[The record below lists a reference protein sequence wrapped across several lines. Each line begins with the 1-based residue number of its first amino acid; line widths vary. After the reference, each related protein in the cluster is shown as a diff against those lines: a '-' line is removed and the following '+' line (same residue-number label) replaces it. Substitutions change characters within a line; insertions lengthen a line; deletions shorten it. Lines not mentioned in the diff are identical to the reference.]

1 MIDLNPK
8 YLERVQHILAEH
20 VPECEVR
27 AYGSRVTWTA
37 KDYSDLDLAVVGSEP
52 FNLRRMR
59 QLKEAFEESD
69 LPIRVD
75 VVDWH
80 TLSDGF
86 KKKITEEYEVIK
98 EGESAGED
106 RYCGKN
112 LEIPDSTD
120 NHYVTFEKLFDKPL
134 RNGLTRPRAVRGS
147 GTKMINMG
155 ELFAHSRI
163 GNIPMER
170 VPLSRV
176 EAEKYLLRKGDLLF
190 ARQSLVLSG
199 AGKCSIFLGASE
211 PITFE
216 GHLIRA
222 RLNSTIADPVFYY
235 YFFNSYAGRQIIE
248 SIVEQVAAAGI
259 RGSDLAKLSVPYFPL
274 QKQHCISQI
283 LEMLDDKI
291 ELNRQMNETL
301 EAMARAI
308 FKSWFVD
315 FDPVRAKEEGREPV
329 GMDAE
334 TAALLPSAFQDSPLG
349 EIPAGWEVTQVKKQV
364 ARIQY
369 GFTQSASNEPVGPKF
384 LRITDIANG
393 MLDWGSVPF
402 CYISEKHYDKYKLQD
417 GDILVAR
424 TGATTGANI
433 YIVDPPDAVFA
444 SYLVRIQ
451 FANLSLARLVSEF
464 MRSSIYDDYVAGCIG
479 GSAQPNASAQLLT
492 AVEFAFP
499 PMEVVERFYETVHP
513 LDKRHAANNRQSQT
527 LAEIRDVLLPQLL
540 SGEIRVNRTETGQH
554 D

>member
-1 MIDLNPK
+1 MNARIQKNTQNQSAKINKLLLKSLPLGAPPTGWEVVRLADVTSFISTGATPRGGKNVYKSEGVSLIRSQNVYDHEFSKHGLAHID
-8 YLERVQHILAEH
+8 ESA
-20 VPECEVR
+20 
-27 AYGSRVTWTA
+27 AY
-37 KDYSDLDLAVVGSEP
+37 K
-52 FNLRRMR
+52 LRRVDIQEDDVLLNITGDSVAR
-59 QLKEAFEESD
+59 CCVVPKWTLPARVNQHVAIIRTSD
-69 LPIRVD
+69 
-75 VVDWH
+75 
-80 TLSDGF
+80 
-86 KKKITEEYEVIK
+86 
-98 EGESAGED
+98 
-106 RYCGKN
+106 
-112 LEIPDSTD
+112 
-120 NHYVTFEKLFDKPL
+120 
-134 RNGLTRPRAVRGS
+134 
-147 GTKMINMG
+147 
-155 ELFAHSRI
+155 
-163 GNIPMER
+163 
-170 VPLSRV
+170 
-176 EAEKYLLRKGDLLF
+176 
-190 ARQSLVLSG
+190 
-199 AGKCSIFLGASE
+199 
-211 PITFE
+211 
-216 GHLIRA
+216 
-222 RLNSTIADPVFYY
+222 RLNSTFLQKYLSAPRVKAYVLGHD
-235 YFFNSYAGRQIIE
+235 SGGTRKALTKAHIE
-248 SIVEQVAAAGI
+248 SFLVALPPLPEQQRIGHI
-259 RGSDLAKLSVPYFPL
+259 LGS
-274 QKQHCISQI
+274 
-283 LEMLDDKI
+283 LDDKI

-315 FDPVRAKEEGREPV
+315 FDPVRAKMEGREPV

-334 TAALLPSAFQDSPLG
+334 TAALFPSKFQGSPLG
-349 EIPAGWEVTQVKKQV
+349 EIPAGWEVTQVKKQA

-464 MRSSIYDDYVAGCIG
+464 MCSSIYNDYVAGCIG